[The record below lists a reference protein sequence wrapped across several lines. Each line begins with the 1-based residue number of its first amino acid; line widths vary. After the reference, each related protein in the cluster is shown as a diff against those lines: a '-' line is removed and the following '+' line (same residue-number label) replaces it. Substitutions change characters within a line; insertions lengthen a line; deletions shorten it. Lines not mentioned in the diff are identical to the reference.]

1 MKKLV
6 VTLMLSLGLTGG
18 AYASQLEAC
27 DKDVNS
33 VACQHYLEGVV
44 DGALMFK
51 PKSMGKRV
59 ETNGYE
65 SRALKYRSGK
75 RFEEANRTYCE
86 GRLPDRDSLVQG
98 LSEAVEAGKLD
109 SIETLSEVMYS
120 MMDCQR
126 LK

>member
-6 VTLMLSLGLTGG
+6 VTLMLSFGLTGG

-51 PKSMGKRV
+51 PNAMGKRV

-65 SRALKYRSGK
+65 SRALKYSSGK

-98 LSEAVEAGKLD
+98 LSEALDMGKVD
-109 SIETLSEVMYS
+109 SIETLSEVMYN